1 MTFWS
6 EALGKVDEAQ
16 AGFRRGYLTVDNIF
30 ILQSVVQKYLSRKRG
45 KFYCA
50 FVDFS
55 KAFDSVERK
64 RLWYILLRGGIK
76 GKMFKMLQAMYKDV
90 KSCVRVKNQNTDYFD
105 CPIGVRQGCMLS
117 PFLFSFFINELI
129 SVIQNSGYRGIQLF
143 PDLIEIFCLLFADD
157 VVLFSDT
164 IVGLQRLLYCL
175 ESYCK
180 TWKLSVNL
188 AKTKI
193 MVFKAGGFLSK
204 AEKWFF
210 NGEKVQ
216 VVSYYKYLGIMFS
229 CRLIWS
235 MATKTLAQQSRK
247 ALMGICRATRKIGML
262 PHNTFF
268 KIFDAMILPIL
279 TYGSEV
285 WGFEKHDS
293 LERIH
298 YYA

>member
-1 MTFWS
+1 M
-6 EALGKVDEAQ
+6 
-16 AGFRRGYLTVDNIF
+16 
-30 ILQSVVQKYLSRKRG
+30 
-45 KFYCA
+45 
-50 FVDFS
+50 
-55 KAFDSVERK
+55 
-64 RLWYILLRGGIK
+64 
-76 GKMFKMLQAMYKDV
+76 
-90 KSCVRVKNQNTDYFD
+90 
-105 CPIGVRQGCMLS
+105 
-117 PFLFSFFINELI
+117 
-129 SVIQNSGYRGIQLF
+129 
-143 PDLIEIFCLLFADD
+143 LFADD

-164 IVGLQRLLYCL
+164 IVGLQRLLNCL

-193 MVFKAGGFLSK
+193 MVFKAGGYLSK

-210 NGEKVQ
+210 NGKRVE

-247 ALMGICRATRKIGML
+247 AFMGIVKATRKIGML

-268 KIFDAMILPIL
+268 KIFDTMILPIL

-298 YYA
+298 NYACRYFLGVAGNAPNVVVLGECGRYQIFLYTAKRCIKYWTKLLKMPQSRYPKKCYNMLYAIEKSGVRSKPTWVQH